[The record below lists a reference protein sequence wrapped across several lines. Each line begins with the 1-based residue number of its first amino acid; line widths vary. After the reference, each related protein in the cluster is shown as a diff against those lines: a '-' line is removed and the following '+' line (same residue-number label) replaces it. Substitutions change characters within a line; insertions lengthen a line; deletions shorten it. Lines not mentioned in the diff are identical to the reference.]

1 MDWLKRLPLIR
12 HIRAMIFCY
21 RCNRHYD
28 LMRASGFPLGGWSE
42 GEMRHW
48 QDIKVGR
55 A

>member
-1 MDWLKRLPLIR
+1 MKRLPIIR

-28 LMRASGFPLGGWSE
+28 IMRQSGFPLGGWSK
-42 GEMRHW
+42 GEIQHW
-48 QDIKVGR
+48 EDIKEGR